1 MKNKKNFKSWFL
13 DAVWGSV
20 IGFFNGFLGSGGGMV
35 AVPILENLKKI
46 ENKKAHAT
54 AIAVI
59 FPLSVISAIIYS
71 ANFELDWII
80 IAVLS
85 ASVTIGGIFG
95 SIFLKKL
102 SGKVIRIIFASLML
116 VAGVRMLFII

>member
-1 MKNKKNFKSWFL
+1 MKNKKKFKSWFL
-13 DAVWGSV
+13 DAIWGSV
-20 IGFFNGFLGSGGGMV
+20 IGFINGFLGSGGGMV

-59 FPLSVISAIIYS
+59 FPLSLISAIIYS
-71 ANFELDWII
+71 VNFEFNWVVV
-80 IAVLS
+80 AVLS
-85 ASVTIGGIFG
+85 VGVTIGGIFG

-102 SGKVIRIIFASLML
+102 SGKTVRIIFASLML
-116 VAGVRMLFII
+116 IAGVRMLFLV

>member
-1 MKNKKNFKSWFL
+1 MKNKKKFKSWFL

-20 IGFFNGFLGSGGGMV
+20 IGFINGFLGSGGGMI

-71 ANFELDWII
+71 ANFELDWVI

-85 ASVTIGGIFG
+85 ATVTIGGIFG

-102 SGKVIRIIFASLML
+102 SGKVIRVIFASLML
-116 VAGVRMLFII
+116 VAGIRLLFWV

>member
-1 MKNKKNFKSWFL
+1 MKNKKKFKSWFL
-13 DAVWGSV
+13 DAIWGSV
-20 IGFFNGFLGSGGGMV
+20 IGFINGFLGSGGGMV

-71 ANFELDWII
+71 ANFELDWVV

-102 SGKVIRIIFASLML
+102 SGKVIRVIFASLML
-116 VAGVRMLFII
+116 VAGIRLLFWI

>member
-1 MKNKKNFKSWFL
+1 MKNKKKFKNWFF

-20 IGFFNGFLGSGGGMV
+20 IGFINGFLGSGGGMI

-46 ENKKAHAT
+46 ENKNAHAT

-59 FPLSVISAIIYS
+59 FPLSVVSAIIYS
-71 ANFELDWII
+71 TNFELDWII

-85 ASVTIGGIFG
+85 VSVTIGGIFG

-102 SGKVIRIIFASLML
+102 NGKVIRIIFASLMMI
-116 VAGVRMLFII
+116 AGVRMLFLV

>member
-1 MKNKKNFKSWFL
+1 MKIKKKFKNWFL
-13 DAVWGSV
+13 DAIWGSV
-20 IGFFNGFLGSGGGMV
+20 IGFFNGFLGSGGGMI

-59 FPLSVISAIIYS
+59 FPLSLISAIIYS
-71 ANFELDWII
+71 INFEFEWLTVV
-80 IAVLS
+80 VLS
-85 ASVTIGGIFG
+85 VGVTIGGVFG

-102 SGKVIRIIFASLML
+102 NGKIIRIIFASLML
-116 VAGVRMLFII
+116 FAGVRMLFWV